1 MSIEY
6 SLASI
11 AKSLESIA
19 KSLEHSENYPASSTP
34 VTPVAVQQVQA
45 PVALSPAVVI
55 EEIPLPMFAAPVVAP
70 VVAPAPFNDAKGLIT
85 YVMDSYKTL
94 GPVNGARIQEV
105 LTACG
110 YANINEVKPEA
121 YGALYAGVE
130 ALKS

>member
-1 MSIEY
+1 MSIENN
-6 SLASI
+6 LASI

-55 EEIPLPMFAAPVVAP
+55 EEIPLPMFVAP
-70 VVAPAPFNDAKGLIT
+70 VAAPAPFNDAKGLIT

-121 YGALYAGVE
+121 YGALYAGIE